1 MCYTIVKIRERKI
14 ITMYNYEY
22 TTEKETTLMS
32 ENAWR
37 FNDRGSADPKGSSW
51 ETIFDAYHDYRNSQ
65 QWQ

>member
-1 MCYTIVKIRERKI
+1 
-14 ITMYNYEY
+14 MYNYEY

-37 FNDRGSADPKGSSW
+37 FNDRGSTDPKGSSW

>member
-37 FNDRGSADPKGSSW
+37 FNDRGSADPQRLFLG
-51 ETIFDAYHDYRNSQ
+51 NNL
-65 QWQ
+65 

>member
-1 MCYTIVKIRERKI
+1 
-14 ITMYNYEY
+14 MYNYEY
-22 TTEKETTLMS
+22 TTKKETTLMS

>member
-14 ITMYNYEY
+14 IIMYNYEY
-22 TTEKETTLMS
+22 TIEKETKLMS
-32 ENAWR
+32 DNAWR
-37 FNDRGSADPKGSSW
+37 FNDSGSVEPKSYSW